1 MVFRHTLATSLRKIE
16 KKKNVVSLKKKCVM
30 DLQTRKISFI
40 QEFLNF
46 QNEEIIL
53 RFEKLLKKEKNR
65 ITSNKLEPMTLEEFN
80 RRIDTSLEDSNND
93 RITESSELLSEI
105 EKWG

>member
-1 MVFRHTLATSLRKIE
+1 
-16 KKKNVVSLKKKCVM
+16 M

-46 QNEEIIL
+46 ESEEVIL
-53 RFEKLLKKEKNR
+53 RFEKLLKKEQNR
-65 ITSNKLEPMTLEEFN
+65 VSNNELKPMTLEEFN
-80 RRIDTSLEDSNND
+80 KRIDTSMEDSNND
-93 RITESSELLSEI
+93 NVTEANQLLSDI

>member
-1 MVFRHTLATSLRKIE
+1 
-16 KKKNVVSLKKKCVM
+16 M

>member
-1 MVFRHTLATSLRKIE
+1 
-16 KKKNVVSLKKKCVM
+16 M

-53 RFEKLLKKEKNR
+53 RFEKLLKKEKKR
-65 ITSNKLEPMTLEEFN
+65 ITSNNLNPMTLEEFN
-80 RRIDTSLEDSNND
+80 KRIDKSIDDSVND
-93 RITESSELLSEI
+93 RVTESNQLLSEI

>member
-1 MVFRHTLATSLRKIE
+1 
-16 KKKNVVSLKKKCVM
+16 M

-46 QNEEIIL
+46 QSEEIIL

-80 RRIDTSLEDSNND
+80 ERIDASMEDSNNE
-93 RITESSELLSEI
+93 RVTEANELLSEI